1 MGQET
6 SKKSWDEFKSSESHA
21 KSIKAVIET
30 LEISKYPLTGREI
43 CVSAGIEGLWKR
55 LSEMRRMGIVIEKGK
70 RQCTITGK
78 TSLTWGLNI

>member
-21 KSIKAVIET
+21 KLIRTVIET

-43 CVSAGIEGLWKR
+43 CMNSGIEGLWKR
-55 LSEMRRMGIVIEKGK
+55 LSEMRKMGIVVEKGK
-70 RQCTITGK
+70 RRCSVTGK
-78 TSLTWGLNI
+78 TALIWGLNI